1 MVKEVN
7 WGLGK
12 DTNPT
17 SNIKV
22 SITRTFISI
31 DMEEWMQNKRGYY
44 DKEKT
49 VVNVAC
55 KHGILLLVISFIQQN
70 GMGWGIG
77 VR

>member
-1 MVKEVN
+1 MVTEVN

-31 DMEEWMQNKRGYY
+31 DMEEWMQNIRGYY

-49 VVNVAC
+49 IFNLGC
-55 KHGILLLVISFIQQN
+55 
-70 GMGWGIG
+70 
-77 VR
+77 